1 MDDLVYGGSMLFHD
15 YVEILLGSKVKIKV
29 LRTLWKHRGKEFT
42 IRELAGY
49 LQISHMGV
57 RKALSDLEK
66 MNVISI
72 RAVGKSHAVRLNTES
87 YLTTLIESVFI
98 FEDETLE
105 GLVELINKKL
115 TVPEVASAALFG
127 SIARREETPLSD
139 IDILIVSN
147 QREKVEETISE
158 LQREVALKFGNAL
171 SPYYLTEDDLKEG
184 KATHLIQQIL
194 QDHLLVCG
202 KPLVSG

>member
-1 MDDLVYGGSMLFHD
+1 MLFHN
-15 YVEILLGSKVKIKV
+15 YVEVLLGSKVKVKV

-42 IRELAGY
+42 IRELASY

-87 YLTTLIESVFI
+87 YIMPLIESVFI

-105 GLVELINKKL
+105 GLVELL
-115 TVPEVASAALFG
+115 TKRLSVPEVVSAALFG
-127 SIARREETPLSD
+127 SIAQREETPLSD

-147 QREKVEETISE
+147 QREKVEEIISE
-158 LQREVALKFGNAL
+158 LQREIALKFGSAL
-171 SPYYLTEDDLKEG
+171 SPYYLTENDLEER
-184 KATHLIQQIL
+184 KATPLVQQIL
-194 QDHLLVCG
+194 QAHLLVCG
-202 KPLVSG
+202 KPLVSR